1 MRGHKGGKAYKF
13 RCDSIAYF
21 TDSPFTLTEFNIN
34 EVLFRDWLEGDVL
47 TFAMAEHFPTVGAPT
62 TVVSSYFAGC
72 PTELGSRYFALVDF
86 AKHELLFIPV
96 EAARHWSLLAWG
108 VATEKLYSM
117 DSGRSLLFA
126 HSNIKYEPAIALIET
141 LINRSPLFGAAAL
154 TRSPIRLET
163 AVQPNGVDCGFHV
176 VLNAKSLA
184 EHVCE
189 QWWGHRHLG
198 PPVSGVREVNA
209 FRRDLGRR
217 CLQLPLA

>member
-1 MRGHKGGKAYKF
+1 M
-13 RCDSIAYF
+13 
-21 TDSPFTLTEFNIN
+21 
-34 EVLFRDWLEGDVL
+34 V
-47 TFAMAEHFPTVGAPT
+47 EHFPTVGAPT

-72 PTELGSRYFALVDF
+72 PTELGSRYFALVD
-86 AKHELLFIPV
+86 AKHELLFILV

-117 DSGRSLLFA
+117 DSGSSLLFA

-141 LINRSPLFGAAAL
+141 LINRSPLFGAVAL